1 MSSVEREYKEGNG
14 QGGGITREGQGWRLS
29 DNGKQ
34 RGDKYHVGAGGVT
47 GKGPTVADESEMEEK
62 LEKEE
67 VRRSRSSEGDSLC
80 VKL

>member
-1 MSSVEREYKEGNG
+1 MGDS
-14 QGGGITREGQGWRLS
+14 
-29 DNGKQ
+29 GKQ
-34 RGDKYHVGAGGVT
+34 RGDKYHVGAGGVI

-67 VRRSRSSEGDSLC
+67 VRRSRRSEGDSLC